1 LPDFFVHA
9 LISADRQVR
18 DLEQALRET
27 LIALSQA
34 DQSRKAL
41 EREVEDWK
49 SISEKKEQFIQVP
62 LSSLL

>member
-1 LPDFFVHA
+1 M
-9 LISADRQVR
+9 R